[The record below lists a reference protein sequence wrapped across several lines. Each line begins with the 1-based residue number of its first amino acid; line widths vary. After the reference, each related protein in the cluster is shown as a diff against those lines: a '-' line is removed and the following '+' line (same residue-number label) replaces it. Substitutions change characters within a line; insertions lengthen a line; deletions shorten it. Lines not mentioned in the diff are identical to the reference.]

1 MIVFTPDKWWIYLV
15 KFFYIR
21 QIMVDYL
28 ALIIFA
34 LKGEP
39 ISAVI
44 NAMTLILLEISVV
57 LMP

>member
-1 MIVFTPDKWWIYLV
+1 
-15 KFFYIR
+15 
-21 QIMVDYL
+21 MVDL
-28 ALIIFA
+28 SCEIFLHSTNNGGLSGTNNFA